1 MEADGRELCVLAV
14 DDDEGVRLLLSVV
27 LTEEGCRVLTASDG
41 VEAAEILKAEP
52 VDLLITDYAMPR
64 MNGLDLIRWT
74 RACFRDVDTVL
85 ITGHDDPAL
94 MAEAGACGALRVFL
108 KPFPIE
114 TIVSLAAEIRRTPPS
129 LKIAPSIPSARR

>member
-1 MEADGRELCVLAV
+1 MEAEGREICVLAV

-27 LTEEGCRVLTASDG
+27 LTEERCRVLTASDG

-64 MNGLDLIRWT
+64 MDGLELIRWT
-74 RACFRDVDTVL
+74 RACFRDVETVL

-94 MAEAGACGALRVFL
+94 MNEAKSCGALRVFL

-114 TIVSLAAEIRRTPPS
+114 TLLSLAAEIRRTRPISRVLPRN
-129 LKIAPSIPSARR
+129 LPARA